1 MSDMVGIESPGRLGK
16 SMTRDHQAA
25 MAKFFDAVRSRI
37 GDERLALWFL
47 GFEHW
52 EVGPEEVVVS
62 VPHPFLAECVQGFC
76 RRDLEACVVE
86 AFGDQRRLVIA
97 AKEVLGGTSG
107 ASPDESV
114 SGLRPIDFRQE
125 RSEVLGAE
133 RRDFL
138 PLHRLEGG
146 RLQDSAPVAASAMES
161 RSDSDYGGKVVA
173 RVAVGPGL
181 ARSPV
186 GPRSMSSELWNGFLP
201 GECNRV
207 AHMAAQ
213 MVLESPGTMTPMTL
227 HGPSGVGKSHLARA
241 IAEQFRVRHRMSRVV
256 CLTAEQFL
264 IDFTDSVR
272 GSGFANFRR
281 KYREVDVLVMDDV
294 QFLIGKNATLQELKS
309 TLDHL
314 FRNQKQVVLVV
325 DRSLPELTGLGPE
338 LLARLSSGVVCAIDL
353 LDRDCRQAMV
363 GKLASDLSVSLDPA
377 SVDWLAIHCPGDARM
392 IRGVILRLL
401 TQQRIT
407 GRNLEMDEVVVACR
421 DLLRVSQPLVRISD
435 IDKAVCEVFGLEPNS
450 LQSNS
455 KSKQVSQPRMLAMFL
470 ARKYTRAAYA
480 EIGDYFGKRQHSTV
494 ISAQKKVEAWLES
507 DSSLSLAKGRL
518 TIREMIRSL
527 ESSLQVG

>member
-1 MSDMVGIESPGRLGK
+1 
-16 SMTRDHQAA
+16 MTRDHQAA
-25 MAKFFDAVRSRI
+25 MAKFFEAVRARI

-52 EVGPEEVVVS
+52 EVGSEEVVVS

-76 RRDLEACVVE
+76 RKDLEACVVE
-86 AFGDQRRLVIA
+86 ALGDQRRLVIA
-97 AKEVLGGTSG
+97 AKDVPGSVPCDK
-107 ASPDESV
+107 AVESV
-114 SGLRPIDFRQE
+114 AGLRRVDFCGEKADGVGGERQDW
-125 RSEVLGAE
+125 S
-133 RRDFL
+133 
-138 PLHRLEGG
+138 PPHRLEEGIS
-146 RLQDSAPVAASAMES
+146 LDSSSVSVSAMES
-161 RSDSDYGGKVVA
+161 RLDSDYGGNVVA
-173 RVAVGPGL
+173 RVAVGPGF

-325 DRSLPELTGLGPE
+325 DRSLPELTALGAE

-363 GKLASDLSVSLDPA
+363 RKLASDLSVSLDQE
-377 SVDWLAIHCPGDARM
+377 SIDWLATHCPGDARM

-407 GRNLEMDEVVVACR
+407 GRNLEMAEVMIACR

-494 ISAQKKVEAWLES
+494 ISAQKKVESWLES

>member
-1 MSDMVGIESPGRLGK
+1 
-16 SMTRDHQAA
+16 MTRDHQAA
-25 MAKFFDAVRSRI
+25 MTKFFESVRARI

-76 RRDLEACVVE
+76 RKDLEACVAE
-86 AFGDQRRLVIA
+86 ALGDSRRLVIV
-97 AKEVLGGTSG
+97 AK
-107 ASPDESV
+107 DV
-114 SGLRPIDFRQE
+114 SDAVSDTRSADRVPELRRYDSRGEKAE
-125 RSEVLGAE
+125 REDGE
-133 RRDFL
+133 RRDGL
-138 PLHRLEGG
+138 PSHRLQGGRFQDSERLEG
-146 RLQDSAPVAASAMES
+146 SAMES
-161 RSDSDYGGKVVA
+161 RSDSDYGGNVVA
-173 RVAVGPGL
+173 RVAVGPGV

-207 AHMAAQ
+207 AYMAAQ
-213 MVLESPGTMTPMTL
+213 MVLESPGTMTPMTIY
-227 HGPSGVGKSHLARA
+227 GPSGVGKSHLARA
-241 IAEQFRVRHRMSRVV
+241 IAEQFRVKHRMSRVV

-281 KYREVDVLVMDDV
+281 KYREVDVLVIDDV
-294 QFLIGKNATLQELKS
+294 QFLIGKNATLQELRS

-314 FRNQKQVVLVV
+314 FRNQKQVILVL
-325 DRSLPELTGLGPE
+325 DRSLPELAGLGPE
-338 LLARLSSGVVCAIDL
+338 LLARLSSGVVCAVDL

-363 GKLASDLSVSLDPA
+363 RKLASDLSVSLGQP
-377 SVDWLAIHCPGDARM
+377 SMDWLASHCPGDARM
-392 IRGVILRLL
+392 IRGVSLRLL

-407 GRNLEMDEVVVACR
+407 GRNLELEEVVVACR

>member
-1 MSDMVGIESPGRLGK
+1 
-16 SMTRDHQAA
+16 MTRDHQAA
-25 MAKFFDAVRSRI
+25 MAKFFEAVRARI

-76 RRDLEACVVE
+76 RKDLEACVVE
-86 AFGDQRRLVIA
+86 ALGDPRRLVIV
-97 AKEVLGGTSG
+97 AKEIAGAVQGTMPVEP
-107 ASPDESV
+107 AP
-114 SGLRPIDFRQE
+114 GLRRIEFREE
-125 RSEVLGAE
+125 RTDGLVAE
-133 RRDFL
+133 QQDIVPSQRF
-138 PLHRLEGG
+138 EGG
-146 RLQDSAPVAASAMES
+146 RLQDSALEAASAMES
-161 RSDSDYGGKVVA
+161 RTDSDYGGNVVA
-173 RVAVGPGL
+173 RVAVGPGF

-186 GPRSMSSELWNGFLP
+186 GPRSMSSELWNRFLP

-325 DRSLPELTGLGPE
+325 DRSLPELTG
-338 LLARLSSGVVCAIDL
+338 SGA
-353 LDRDCRQAMV
+353 
-363 GKLASDLSVSLDPA
+363 
-377 SVDWLAIHCPGDARM
+377 
-392 IRGVILRLL
+392 
-401 TQQRIT
+401 
-407 GRNLEMDEVVVACR
+407 
-421 DLLRVSQPLVRISD
+421 
-435 IDKAVCEVFGLEPNS
+435 
-450 LQSNS
+450 
-455 KSKQVSQPRMLAMFL
+455 
-470 ARKYTRAAYA
+470 
-480 EIGDYFGKRQHSTV
+480 
-494 ISAQKKVEAWLES
+494 
-507 DSSLSLAKGRL
+507 
-518 TIREMIRSL
+518 
-527 ESSLQVG
+527 

>member
-1 MSDMVGIESPGRLGK
+1 
-16 SMTRDHQAA
+16 MTRDHQAA
-25 MAKFFDAVRSRI
+25 MAKFFEAVRARI

-52 EVGPEEVVVS
+52 EVDPEEVVVS

-76 RRDLEACVVE
+76 RKDLEGCVFE
-86 AFGDQRRLVIA
+86 AFGDQRRLVIV
-97 AKEVLGGTSG
+97 AKEIPGAVLGTRDVEPV
-107 ASPDESV
+107 A
-114 SGLRPIDFRQE
+114 GLRRVDFDGEKAEKLGGVRQDWG
-125 RSEVLGAE
+125 SS
-133 RRDFL
+133 
-138 PLHRLEGG
+138 HRLEGG
-146 RLQDSAPVAASAMES
+146 RLPDSSSVEASTMES
-161 RSDSDYGGKVVA
+161 RSDSDYGGKVVS
-173 RVAVGPGL
+173 RVTVGPGV
-181 ARSPV
+181 ARSPA

-207 AHMAAQ
+207 AHTAAQ

-353 LDRDCRQAMV
+353 LDRDCRQSMIR
-363 GKLASDLSVSLDPA
+363 KLASGLSVSLDQ
-377 SVDWLAIHCPGDARM
+377 SSLDWLATHCPGDARM

-401 TQQRIT
+401 TQQRIA
-407 GRNLEMDEVVVACR
+407 GHNLEMEEVVVACR

-494 ISAQKKVEAWLES
+494 ISAQKKVESWLES

>member
-1 MSDMVGIESPGRLGK
+1 
-16 SMTRDHQAA
+16 
-25 MAKFFDAVRSRI
+25 
-37 GDERLALWFL
+37 
-47 GFEHW
+47 
-52 EVGPEEVVVS
+52 
-62 VPHPFLAECVQGFC
+62 
-76 RRDLEACVVE
+76 
-86 AFGDQRRLVIA
+86 
-97 AKEVLGGTSG
+97 
-107 ASPDESV
+107 
-114 SGLRPIDFRQE
+114 
-125 RSEVLGAE
+125 
-133 RRDFL
+133 
-138 PLHRLEGG
+138 
-146 RLQDSAPVAASAMES
+146 
-161 RSDSDYGGKVVA
+161 
-173 RVAVGPGL
+173 
-181 ARSPV
+181 
-186 GPRSMSSELWNGFLP
+186 
-201 GECNRV
+201 
-207 AHMAAQ
+207 
-213 MVLESPGTMTPMTL
+213 
-227 HGPSGVGKSHLARA
+227 
-241 IAEQFRVRHRMSRVV
+241 MSRVV

-281 KYREVDVLVMDDV
+281 KYREVDVLVIDDV
-294 QFLIGKNATLQELKS
+294 QFLIGKNATLQELRS

-314 FRNQKQVVLVV
+314 FRNQKQVILVL
-325 DRSLPELTGLGPE
+325 DRSLPELAGLGPE
-338 LLARLSSGVVCAIDL
+338 LLARLSSGVVCAVDL

-363 GKLASDLSVSLDPA
+363 RKLASDLSVSLGQP
-377 SVDWLAIHCPGDARM
+377 SMDWLASHCPGDARM

-407 GRNLEMDEVVVACR
+407 GRNLELEEVVVACR

-435 IDKAVCEVFGLEPNS
+435 IDKVVCEVFGLEPNS